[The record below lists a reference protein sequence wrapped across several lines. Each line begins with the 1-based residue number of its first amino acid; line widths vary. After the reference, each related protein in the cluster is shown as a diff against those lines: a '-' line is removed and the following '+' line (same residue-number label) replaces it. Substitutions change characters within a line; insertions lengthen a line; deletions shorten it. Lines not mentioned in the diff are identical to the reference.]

1 LSFSS
6 PWCTSIVWW
15 TFGWQ
20 SSLILPNP
28 IARQILLWLFL
39 VAISHTANFWK
50 VTIYRMNSLHSLF
63 GLNNSI
69 LIVNYSSQLIKT
81 SSITSSTLF
90 LLFGLLLRF
99 PCLFLFGFI
108 MGTSQFWLYLSSSY
122 PLCISIIWLNFL
134 WQACIL
140 DFTKSHC
147 PSATGISCR
156 ITEVIKKELS
166 WIIIN
171 SYPFE
176 FS

>member
-69 LIVNYSSQLIKT
+69 LIVNYSSQLITT

-108 MGTSQFWLYLSSSY
+108 MG
-122 PLCISIIWLNFL
+122 
-134 WQACIL
+134 
-140 DFTKSHC
+140 DFTVLAVFVLFLPFVYFHHLIEFFMASMH
-147 PSATGISCR
+147 PWFHQIP
-156 ITEVIKKELS
+156 LS
-166 WIIIN
+166 F
-171 SYPFE
+171 SYGDFL
-176 FS
+176 

>member
-1 LSFSS
+1 LSFFS

-20 SSLILPNP
+20 SSLISPNP

-69 LIVNYSSQLIKT
+69 LIVNYSSQLITT

-90 LLFGLLLRF
+90 LFIWLATSIPLFVFIWLYYGDFTVLAVF
-99 PCLFLFGFI
+99 VLFLPFVYFHHLI
-108 MGTSQFWLYLSSSY
+108 EFFMASMHPWFHQIPLSFSY
-122 PLCISIIWLNFL
+122 GDFL
-134 WQACIL
+134 
-140 DFTKSHC
+140 
-147 PSATGISCR
+147 
-156 ITEVIKKELS
+156 
-166 WIIIN
+166 
-171 SYPFE
+171 
-176 FS
+176 

>member
-108 MGTSQFWLYLSSSY
+108 MG
-122 PLCISIIWLNFL
+122 
-134 WQACIL
+134 
-140 DFTKSHC
+140 DFTVLAVFVLFLPFVYFHHLIEFLMASMH
-147 PSATGISCR
+147 PWFHQIP
-156 ITEVIKKELS
+156 LS
-166 WIIIN
+166 F
-171 SYPFE
+171 SYGDFL
-176 FS
+176 